1 MSLFKSKKEFCSAVV
16 VAAGASSRFGTDKL
30 AAPLGGIPVLART
43 LSVFEDCKAINEIVV
58 VTESEKIM
66 DVAKLCEEYNI
77 YKAVKIV
84 CGGDTRLESALSG
97 VSETSPK
104 ATLIAIHDGARP
116 LVTEAVINGAIECAV
131 KYRAAVPAVSSKD
144 TVKLAQKQRVTET
157 PERSGVFCI
166 QTPQVFQPEMIKGAL
181 TAALT
186 GGLSVTD
193 DAQAVEA
200 LGFPVFL
207 SQGSEE
213 NIKITTPLDLMLAE
227 TILYCRKCD
236 EEAAAKRQGETK

>member
-1 MSLFKSKKEFCSAVV
+1 MSLFKNKKTFCSAVIL
-16 VAAGASSRFGTDKL
+16 AAGSGSRFGADKL

-43 LSVFEDCKAINEIVV
+43 LLAFQECSRINEIIV

-66 DVAKLCEEYNI
+66 DIAGLCADYSI
-77 YKAVKIV
+77 DKAVKIV
-84 CGGDTRLESALSG
+84 CGGETRQQSALSG

-104 ATLIAIHDGARP
+104 AGLIAIHDGARP
-116 LVTEAVINGAIECAV
+116 LVTERVILDAIAAAE
-131 KYRAAVPAVSSKD
+131 KYRAAVPAVKSKD
-144 TVKLAQKQRVTET
+144 TVKIAQQQRVTET
-157 PERSGVFCI
+157 PRRDECFAV

-181 TAALT
+181 TNAL
-186 GGLSVTD
+186 LRELDVTD
-193 DAQAVEA
+193 DAQAVEL
-200 LGFPVFL
+200 LGFPVFI

-236 EEAAAKRQGETK
+236 EEAAAKTGEVQK